1 MNKQESIYKNIHQDI
16 IERCKSGEQK
26 AQFQLYKL
34 EDKARGNTCLRI
46 VNDSFEAEDVMQEAF
61 LNAFTK
67 LDTYKGEVTFGA
79 WLKRI
84 VINRS
89 LTQLRKIKRQN
100 EMKFDDVE
108 NKIEVVEDNNYQ
120 EHMDYSTIRAK
131 EILNTIQQL
140 KDNYCLALTLS
151 LIEGY
156 DNEEIAQIM
165 QISNENCRTTI
176 SRAKN
181 KLRQLLSQSSL
192 VN

>member
-1 MNKQESIYKNIHQDI
+1 MQENSQHINQLIR
-16 IERCKSGEQK
+16 ECKRGDQN
-26 AQFQLYKL
+26 AQFGMYKL
-34 EDKARGNTCLRI
+34 YYKAMYNTSYRI
-46 VNDSFEAEDVMQEAF
+46 LNDSFEAEDVMQEAF

>member
-1 MNKQESIYKNIHQDI
+1 MQENSQHINQLIKG
-16 IERCKSGEQK
+16 CKKGDQN
-26 AQFQLYKL
+26 AQFELYKL
-34 EDKARGNTCLRI
+34 YYKAMYNTSYRI
-46 VNDSFEAEDVMQEAF
+46 LNNSFEAEDVMQEAF

-67 LDTYKGEVTFGA
+67 LNTYKGEVTFGA

-89 LTQLRKIKRQN
+89 LTQLRKVKRLD
-100 EMKFDDVE
+100 EMKFDDFENTIEAVE
-108 NKIEVVEDNNYQ
+108 ENGYQDNN
-120 EHMDYSTIRAK
+120 DYSTLKAK
-131 EILNTIQQL
+131 EIVNTIQKL

-176 SRAKN
+176 SRAKS
-181 KLRQLLSQSSL
+181 KLRQLLQSSL

>member
-1 MNKQESIYKNIHQDI
+1 
-16 IERCKSGEQK
+16 
-26 AQFQLYKL
+26 
-34 EDKARGNTCLRI
+34 
-46 VNDSFEAEDVMQEAF
+46 
-61 LNAFTK
+61 
-67 LDTYKGEVTFGA
+67 
-79 WLKRI
+79 
-84 VINRS
+84 
-89 LTQLRKIKRQN
+89 
-100 EMKFDDVE
+100 MKFDDVE

>member
-1 MNKQESIYKNIHQDI
+1 MQENSQHINQLIGS
-16 IERCKSGEQK
+16 CKKGDQN
-26 AQFQLYKL
+26 AQFELYKL
-34 EDKARGNTCLRI
+34 FYKAMYNTSYRI
-46 VNDSFEAEDVMQEAF
+46 LNDSFEAEDVMQEAF

-89 LTQLRKIKRQN
+89 LTQLRKIKRQD

-108 NKIEVVEDNNYQ
+108 NKIEVVEEDDYQDNI
-120 EHMDYSTIRAK
+120 DYSDLKAK
-131 EILNTIQQL
+131 EIINTIQQL
-140 KDNYCLALTLS
+140 KENYCMALTLS

-181 KLRQLLSQSSL
+181 KLRQLLKPSL